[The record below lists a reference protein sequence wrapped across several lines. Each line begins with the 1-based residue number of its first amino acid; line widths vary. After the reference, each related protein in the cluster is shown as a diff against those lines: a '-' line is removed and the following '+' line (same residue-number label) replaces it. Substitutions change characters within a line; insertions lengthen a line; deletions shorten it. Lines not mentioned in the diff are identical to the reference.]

1 MTHELTAQVV
11 LNEGLQFTGTAGSGY
26 AVTMDAPV
34 PAGHGAGFM
43 PMELVLISLAGC
55 SAMDVLAILRKK
67 EQNGHSLDV
76 RVRSQRQNGALSVFT
91 GIALEYIVWGEDI
104 DPTAVAR
111 AIELSA
117 DHYCPVWKMLEKSVT
132 ISSTFRV
139 MSDAPILVPA
149 D

>member
-1 MTHELTAQVV
+1 MTHELTAQVI

-26 AVTMDAPV
+26 TVTMDAPT

-67 EQNGHSLDV
+67 EQRVHSLDV
-76 RVRSQRQNGALSVFT
+76 RVRGQRQEGSLSVFT
-91 GIALEYIVWGEDI
+91 AIALEYIVWGEDV
-104 DPTAVAR
+104 DSTAVAR

-117 DHYCPVWKMLEKSVT
+117 ERYCPVWKMLENTVAITSA
-132 ISSTFRV
+132 FRV
-139 MSDAPILVPA
+139 MSDAPILTPG